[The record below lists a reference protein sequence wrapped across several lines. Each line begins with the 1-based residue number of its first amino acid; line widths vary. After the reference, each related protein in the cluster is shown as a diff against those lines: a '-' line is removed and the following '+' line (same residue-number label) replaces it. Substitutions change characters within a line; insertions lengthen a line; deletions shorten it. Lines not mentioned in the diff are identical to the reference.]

1 MFLPLDGP
9 SLQSQENVSDST
21 IFRVK
26 VDTNELY
33 SRAVVTILPLDGKIW
48 VYFGDG
54 STVPTAQNVKDNG
67 FPQFKMSLRSYEASE
82 SQEIYIVADDGTVDV
97 RFAERS

>member
-1 MFLPLDGP
+1 MFRALDGP

-26 VDTNELY
+26 AGASELD
-33 SRAVVTILPLDGKIW
+33 SRSVVTILPLDGKIW
-48 VYFGDG
+48 VFFGDG
-54 STVPTAQNVKDNG
+54 STIPTAQNVKDNG
-67 FPQFKMSLRSYEASE
+67 FPQFKMSLRSYEASD
-82 SQEIYIVADDGTVDV
+82 SQEMYIVSDSGTVDV